1 MIDKCIKRFFV
12 SKLYFTC
19 FLFITQSCQ
28 VVGMNFEVV
37 LDNTYMIGHCFA
49 SKKFEG
55 GKQLNAECKDK
66 VSLKTSKEANEP
78 FAIVRAQSA
87 FELCREN
94 LVPIYEKYDERTMV
108 GEEKTFQMLP
118 RRFATKL
125 LKIEGAAMFP
135 EDNFTEAENEALN
148 SFVEKKYLKSAR
160 VAGKTV
166 FYDLNSNIRKY
177 LISVLKQR
185 N

>member
-1 MIDKCIKRFFV
+1 
-12 SKLYFTC
+12 LP
-19 FLFITQSCQ
+19 Q
-28 VVGMNFEVV
+28 
-37 LDNTYMIGHCFA
+37 
-49 SKKFEG
+49 KKFG
-55 GKQLNAECKDK
+55 SGKQLNAECKDK
-66 VSLKTSKEANEP
+66 VSLKTSKEVNEP

-87 FELCREN
+87 FELCKEN

-125 LKIEGAAMFP
+125 LKIEGDAMFP
-135 EDNFTEAENEALN
+135 EDNFTEVENEALN